1 MLLRYQLRLI
11 ISKNQTKNQFRA
23 FKKKFKKQ
31 TLPKTI
37 IFVYNLEL
45 TVTAQ
50 ARKYDELGKHL
61 KLEIIPKN

>member
-1 MLLRYQLRLI
+1 MKKIHQQ
-11 ISKNQTKNQFRA
+11 NQ
-23 FKKKFKKQ
+23 
-31 TLPKTI
+31 I

-61 KLEIIPKN
+61 KLDYRNPKKNTKLV